1 MVVPVTDPAVL
12 HFNDCANVGANLVR
26 AARAQGWRWGY
37 VPPAKVRPTATPEQL
52 RGVGKARYLPFLAR
66 RRQALQRADVVHVH
80 YATSARL
87 LRERFMPRRPYFL
100 HLHGT
105 DIRTQWLDPA
115 YHDEVRRAAGEAVGV
130 FYTTPD
136 NREHAQ
142 QARPDAEYMPVFVN
156 FDELPAWQPADR
168 PRVVFVSRWE
178 DVKGLADQL
187 ATAQQLADAVG
198 PDVELVGLDWGPGAD
213 AARQAGVRLIPPLPH
228 PEYLDLLAS
237 AHVTV
242 GQSTAILSVSELEAM
257 AIGVPLA
264 ASGEHYPMPDGGTP
278 PIVTGTVAETV
289 EQVVAALADPPAT
302 ARTLDVARWVRDHHD
317 AADHVTALEARYRAA
332 ATSA

>member
-1 MVVPVTDPAVL
+1 MSVTDPAVL

-26 AARAQGWRWGY
+26 AARAHGWRWGY
-37 VPPAKVRPTATPEQL
+37 VPPAKVRPAATPDQL
-52 RGVGKARYLPFLAR
+52 RGVGKARYLPYLAR
-66 RRQALQRADVVHVH
+66 RRSALQRADVVHVH

-115 YHDEVRRAAGEAVGV
+115 YHEEIRRAAGEAVGV

-136 NREHAQ
+136 NHEHAR
-142 QARPDAEYMPVFVN
+142 QARADAEYMPVFVN

-187 ATAQQLADAVG
+187 ATAQQLRAALG
-198 PDVELVGLDWGPGAD
+198 PEVELVGLDWGPGAA
-213 AARQAGVRLIPPLPH
+213 AARTVGVRLVPKLSH
-228 PEYLDLLAS
+228 PAYLDLLAS

-264 ASGEHYPMPDGGTP
+264 ASGEHHPMPDGGAP
-278 PIVTGTVAETV
+278 PLLTGTVEETV
-289 EQVVAALADPPAT
+289 EQVVAALTDPSAT
-302 ARTLDVARWVRDHHD
+302 AQTLDVARWVRDHHD
-317 AADHVTALEARYRAA
+317 AGDHVARLETRYRAA
-332 ATSA
+332 AR